1 MVQNL
6 ADNHLRMARV
16 ALVGALLLAPTAS
29 GRVSPCSIK
38 VMGVGGGGSNAV
50 SRMLKVPQPGVK
62 YCCVN
67 TDLQALEAVHKGSS
81 RLQIGE
87 DVTRGLG
94 AGGNPSIGKLAAEES
109 QEAIISAI
117 KGNDLVFV
125 VAGMGGGTGSG
136 AAPVVARCAKQ
147 AGTLTIGVVT
157 KPFFFEGV
165 RRMRQAVDAIEEMS
179 EATDA
184 LIVISNNK
192 LLASSKSELPIEQA
206 FEAADDVLREGVVGE
221 LLAPGAFTR
230 LPALEGRRP
239 HPTARLTGPPSPTPP
254 RCNRIE
260 RRYCAPRPH
269 QRGLCRRL
277 LGHGRRRHVADG
289 HGKCKGQGK
298 GGGGRCG
305 GGGVATARLPRLER
319 AVHFVLHERAAGHV
333 AVGGERGGSRHHRRL
348 E

>member
-239 HPTARLTGPPSPTPP
+239 HPNRPPHGAPFPHPTTV
-254 RCNRIE
+254 
-260 RRYCAPRPH
+260 
-269 QRGLCRRL
+269 QQ
-277 LGHGRRRHVADG
+277 D
-289 HGKCKGQGK
+289 
-298 GGGGRCG
+298 
-305 GGGVATARLPRLER
+305 
-319 AVHFVLHERAAGHV
+319 
-333 AVGGERGGSRHHRRL
+333 
-348 E
+348 